1 MLCCWFED
9 PKARVQHAACH
20 PCPLRL
26 TPHVIQQSEA
36 FKKHLP
42 RVQDYLWVAE
52 DGMKMQG
59 YNGSQLWDTAFAA
72 QAILSTGLADEFTAC
87 LRKAHGYIDASQT
100 RENCKPPLKQYYRHI
115 SNGAFP
121 FSTRD
126 HGWPISDCS
135 AEGLK
140 AALRC
145 ANAGE
150 ALAGPALEPQR
161 LFDCVNIILSFQNA
175 DGGWATY
182 EARPPY
188 LLDASHVSD
197 ASLLAEHAVV
207 CVAGA
212 AEPGRDVRGHHD

>member
-1 MLCCWFED
+1 M
-9 PKARVQHAACH
+9 
-20 PCPLRL
+20 
-26 TPHVIQQSEA
+26 
-36 FKKHLP
+36 
-42 RVQDYLWVAE
+42 QDYLWVAE

-59 YNGSQLWDTAFAA
+59 YNGSQLWDTAFAT
-72 QAILSTGLADEFTAC
+72 QAILSTGLSDEFSAC
-87 LRKAHGYIDASQT
+87 LRKAHAYIDASQT
-100 RENCKPPLKQYYRHI
+100 RENCKPPLGQYYRHI

-145 ANAGE
+145 AGAGE

-182 EARPPY
+182 EVRPF
-188 LLDASHVSD
+188 LLSSCSSFFAKPSD
-197 ASLLAEHAVV
+197 IPLIQCAEHAVV
-207 CVAGA
+207 RVAGA
-212 AEPGRDVRGHHD
+212 AEPGGDVWRHHD

>member
-1 MLCCWFED
+1 M
-9 PKARVQHAACH
+9 RQHAA
-20 PCPLRL
+20 PVAQPGPRL
-26 TPHVIQQSEA
+26 TPRAIQQSEA

-87 LRKAHGYIDASQT
+87 LRKAHAYIDASQT
-100 RENCKPPLKQYYRHI
+100 RENCKPPLQQYYRHI

-145 ANAGE
+145 AGAGE

-182 EARPPY
+182 EARIV
-188 LLDASHVSD
+188 L
-197 ASLLAEHAVV
+197 HADIP
-207 CVAGA
+207 CISQ
-212 AEPGRDVRGHHD
+212 HF